1 MKTLLFLSFLTFVA
15 GLARFM
21 QEYGIVESYSRYGL
35 NCERSRRMG
44 QVNWWSACCT
54 AVSAA
59 LSIPVCLE
67 IGEGSTLQGVLLIA
81 AISLLAVSFTPDFEK
96 GPAYIVHNVAGCL
109 CGALTVVLAV
119 FVFRNWLALVLAIVT
134 MGVIGLATRSIRTC
148 YCLWLELAAYAYMFL
163 TLMGR
168 L

>member
-35 NCERSRRMG
+35 YCERSRRKG
-44 QVNWWSACCT
+44 EANWWSVCT
-54 AVSAA
+54 IASAI
-59 LSIPVCLE
+59 LLIPVCLE
-67 IGEGSTLQGVLLIA
+67 IGEGSLLQCICFITPLTLLVIG
-81 AISLLAVSFTPDFEK
+81 FTPDFEK
-96 GPAYIVHNVAGCL
+96 DHTTYVVHHVAGYL

-134 MGVIGLATRSIRTC
+134 MVTIGLVTRSIRKC
-148 YCLWLELAAYAYMFL
+148 YCLWLELSMYMYVYI
-163 TLMGR
+163 TLLMA
-168 L
+168 

>member
-21 QEYGIVESYSRYGL
+21 HEYGIVESYSRYGL
-35 NCERSRRMG
+35 NCERSRRKG
-44 QVNWWSACCT
+44 DVNWWSACT
-54 AVSAA
+54 IASAI
-59 LSIPVCLE
+59 LLLPVCLE
-67 IGEGSTLQGVLLIA
+67 IGEGSLLQCICFITPLTLLVIG
-81 AISLLAVSFTPDFEK
+81 FTPDFEQDRTV
-96 GPAYIVHNVAGCL
+96 YVVHHAAGCL

-119 FVFRNWLALVLAIVT
+119 FVFCNWLALVLAIVT
-134 MGVIGLATRSIRTC
+134 MVTIGLVTRSIRKC

-163 TLMGR
+163 TLMSR